1 MHLQEALNKLIE
13 FKRVKTTE
21 FTNLDR
27 QNLLDI
33 FVNNEKVLI
42 KFYEIMFEDDKLES
56 MKN

>member
-1 MHLQEALNKLIE
+1 MIE

-21 FTNLDR
+21 FTPLDW

-42 KFYEIMFEDDKLES
+42 KFYEIMFEDDKLETS
-56 MKN
+56 KN